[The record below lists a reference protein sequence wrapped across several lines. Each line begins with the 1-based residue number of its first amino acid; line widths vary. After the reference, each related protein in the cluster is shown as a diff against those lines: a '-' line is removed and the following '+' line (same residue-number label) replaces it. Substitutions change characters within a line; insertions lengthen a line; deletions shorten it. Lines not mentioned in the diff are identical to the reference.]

1 MIDHSTAVKYTG
13 YNPDNPITYHPA
25 VGLWTLCFKE
35 VQRFLKV
42 AAQTLIAPLITVL
55 LFMVI
60 FSVALGQSV
69 DNIGGVP
76 LLIFLSPGLIMMTVV
91 QNAFANSSSSLIIS
105 KLQGN
110 IVDLVMPP
118 LSPIE
123 LVAGMTFGAVTR
135 GVTVGALIWA
145 VMWLWIG
152 LVPLYLWFVITF
164 LVLSSALLGLLGV
177 LAGLW
182 AEKFDQMAVITNFI
196 ITPLSFLSG
205 TFYSVKR
212 LPETWYI
219 ISQFNPFFYMID
231 GFRYGFTGQSDANH
245 LVGLLVLLSV
255 TVVLAVLCVFLV
267 RRGYKIKA

>member
-135 GVTVGALIWA
+135 GGIVGVLIWV
-145 VMWLWIG
+145 VMWLWID
-152 LVPLYLWFVITF
+152 LVPLHLWAVITF

-177 LAGLW
+177 LAGIW

-231 GFRYGFTGQSDANH
+231 GFRYGFTGQSDANP